1 MLAQTI
7 EALITHQLN
16 NAMKLLFKTEN
27 IDDLFKS
34 LLGFVDADFRFENI
48 VSDIIT
54 ATTDVADLVGKEV
67 YDILSEYA
75 DTEPDEDFEDSQYMI
90 LRTARLAI
98 AVYAY
103 RLYAPH
109 NDLSHTNDGRKM
121 RAEDN
126 EKSAF
131 QWMIDADDKALEK
144 KYYRTLEQLLRLLD
158 DSKPEGYDELTEEA
172 QKETIYYKWTNSE
185 AFNEVKKLFI
195 SSVKEFDNIYP
206 INSRLLMIR
215 FAPGMSECERR
226 EILPRI
232 GKTLF
237 DLMKL
242 AYKGKTE
249 EEIAN
254 KDSLLLLIQEAIAS
268 YALAWAIPRFNVN
281 FFPEGILQFYGS
293 DRQTTSGNKP
303 SLMMEPEAARQ
314 AYVQTCKRALSD
326 IEQLLKPAPEPTDKN
341 VIPDILSESTDNH
354 FSAT

>member
-1 MLAQTI
+1 
-7 EALITHQLN
+7 
-16 NAMKLLFKTEN
+16 MKLLFTASN
-27 IDDLFKS
+27 IDDLFKD

-48 VSDIIT
+48 ISDIIS
-54 ATTDVADLVGKEV
+54 ASNDVQDLIGNEV
-67 YDILSEYA
+67 YKHIATYSETNPA
-75 DTEPDEDFEDSQYMI
+75 EDFEDSNYMI
-90 LRTARLAI
+90 LRTSRLAV

-121 RAEDN
+121 RNEDH

-131 QWMIDADDKALEK
+131 QWMIDADDKALDK

-158 DSKPEGYDELTEEA
+158 ESKPENYNDLTEEE
-172 QKETIYYKWTNSE
+172 QTKTIFYKWTSSE
-185 AFNEVKKLFI
+185 AYNQVKKLFI
-195 SSVKEFDNIYP
+195 SSVKEFDSFYP
-206 INSRLLMIR
+206 INSRLLLIR

-226 EILPRI
+226 EILPRV

-237 DLMKL
+237 DLMKEV
-242 AYKGKTE
+242 YKKKSD
-249 EEIAN
+249 EEIPN
-254 KDSLLLLIQEAIAS
+254 KESLFNLVQEAIAS

-326 IEQLLKPAPEPTDKN
+326 IEQLLKPAPEPTDKK
-341 VIPDILSESTDNH
+341 VIPDVISDSTDNH

>member
-1 MLAQTI
+1 
-7 EALITHQLN
+7 
-16 NAMKLLFKTEN
+16 MKLLFSSSN
-27 IDDLFKS
+27 IDDLFKD

-48 VSDIIT
+48 ISDIIS
-54 ATTDVADLVGKEV
+54 ASNDVQDLIGKEV
-67 YDILSEYA
+67 YKHIAAYA
-75 DTEPDEDFEDSQYMI
+75 ETEPEEDFEDQDYMI
-90 LRTARLAI
+90 LRTSRLAI

-121 RAEDN
+121 RTEEHQKA
-126 EKSAF
+126 AF

-158 DSKPEGYDELTEEA
+158 ESKPEGYDELSEEE
-172 QKETIYYKWTNSE
+172 QKATIFYKWTNSE
-185 AFNEVKKLFI
+185 AFEEVKKLFI
-195 SSVKEFDNIYP
+195 STVKEFDNIYP

-226 EILPRI
+226 EILPRV

-242 AYKGKTE
+242 TYKGKSE
-249 EEIAN
+249 EEIPN

-303 SLMMEPEAARQ
+303 ALMMEPEAARQ
-314 AYVQTCKRALSD
+314 AYAQTCKRALSD
-326 IEQLLKPAPEPTDKN
+326 IEQLLKPLPEPTDNK
-341 VIPDILSESTDNH
+341 VIPNVDSEAKDTF

>member
-1 MLAQTI
+1 
-7 EALITHQLN
+7 
-16 NAMKLLFKTEN
+16 MKLLFDTDN
-27 IDDLFKS
+27 IDILFKE
-34 LLGFVDADFRFENI
+34 LLGFTDADFKFKNI
-48 VSDIIT
+48 FSDLIT
-54 ATTDVADLVGKEV
+54 ATNDVADLIGKEV
-67 YDILSEYA
+67 YEYVAGLS
-75 DTEPDEDFEDSQYMI
+75 DNEPVEDFEDIDYML
-90 LRTARLAI
+90 LRTTRLAI
-98 AVYAY
+98 AVYSY
-103 RLYAPH
+103 RLYAPN
-109 NDLSHTNDGRKM
+109 NDLSHTQDGRKM
-121 RAEDN
+121 RKE
-126 EKSAF
+126 EHEVSAF

-144 KYYRTLEQLLRLLD
+144 RYYRALEQLLRLLD
-158 DSKPEGYDELTEEA
+158 ESKPERYDELTEGE
-172 QKETIYYKWTNSE
+172 QKVTIFYIWTNSE

-226 EILPRI
+226 EILPRL

-237 DLMKL
+237 DLLKL

-293 DRQTTSGNKP
+293 DRQSTSVNKP

-314 AYVQTCKRALSD
+314 AYVQTCKRALLD
-326 IEQLLKPAPEPTDKN
+326 IENLLKPLPEPTDTK
-341 VIPDILSESTDNH
+341 VIPDVISDETDNH

>member
-1 MLAQTI
+1 
-7 EALITHQLN
+7 
-16 NAMKLLFKTEN
+16 MKLLFKSEN
-27 IDDLFKS
+27 IDDLFKE
-34 LLGFVDADFRFENI
+34 LLGFVDADFKFENI
-48 VSDIIT
+48 ISDVIT
-54 ATTDVADLVGKEV
+54 ASNDIYDLIGKDSYEH
-67 YDILSEYA
+67 IAELTES
-75 DTEPDEDFEDSQYMI
+75 EPDQDFEDNNYMV

-98 AVYAY
+98 AVYSY

-121 RAEDN
+121 RAEEG

-144 KYYRTLEQLLRLLD
+144 KYYRTLEYLLRLLD
-158 DSKPEGYDELTEEA
+158 ESKPENYSELTEEE
-172 QKETIYYKWTNSE
+172 QKETLYYKWINSE
-185 AFNEVKKLFI
+185 AYNQVKKLFI
-195 SSVKEFDNIYP
+195 SSVKEFDNVYP

-215 FAPGMSECERR
+215 FAPGMYDCERR
-226 EILPRI
+226 EILPRL

-242 AYKGKTE
+242 AYKGKSE
-249 EEIAN
+249 EEIPN

-314 AYVQTCKRALSD
+314 AYALTCKRALSD
-326 IEQLLKPAPEPTDKN
+326 IEQLLKPAPEPTDKK
-341 VIPDILSESTDNH
+341 VLPDIHSESTDNH

>member
-1 MLAQTI
+1 
-7 EALITHQLN
+7 
-16 NAMKLLFKTEN
+16 MKLLFSSSN
-27 IDDLFKS
+27 IDDLFKD

-48 VSDIIT
+48 ISDIIT
-54 ATTDVADLVGKEV
+54 ASNDVQDLIGKEV
-67 YDILSEYA
+67 YKHIAEYA
-75 DTEPDEDFEDSQYMI
+75 ETEPNEDFEDEDYMI
-90 LRTARLAI
+90 LRSSRLAI
-98 AVYAY
+98 AAYAY

-121 RAEDN
+121 RNEEH

-158 DSKPEGYDELTEEA
+158 ESKPENYDTFTNEE
-172 QKETIYYKWTNSE
+172 KEATIYYKWTNSE
-185 AFNEVKKLFI
+185 AFNQVKKLFI
-195 SSVKEFDNIYP
+195 STVKEFDNFYP

-232 GKTLF
+232 GQSKY
-237 DLMKL
+237 DLLKL
-242 AYKGKTE
+242 VYKGKSLV
-249 EEIAN
+249 EIPN

-293 DRQTTSGNKP
+293 DKQTTSGNKP

-314 AYVQTCKRALSD
+314 AYALTCKRALSD
-326 IEQLLKPAPEPTDKN
+326 IEQLLKPAPEPTDKK
-341 VIPDILSESTDNH
+341 VLPDIHSESTDNH